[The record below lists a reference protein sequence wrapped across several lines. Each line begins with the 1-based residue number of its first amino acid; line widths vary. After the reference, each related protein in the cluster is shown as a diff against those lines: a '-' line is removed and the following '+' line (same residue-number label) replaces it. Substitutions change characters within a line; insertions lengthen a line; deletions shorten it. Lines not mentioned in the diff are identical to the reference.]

1 MLNHR
6 TGTILSITLALSLTT
21 AAHAQ
26 SGGGYDLSWN
36 SIAGGGETFS
46 TGGGYEVGGTVGQAD
61 AGETTMTG
69 GGYALTGGFWAA
81 AQPATTAG
89 VPTLSEW
96 GVIGLVLVMTV
107 TGVIVIRR
115 RRTAPA

>member
-1 MLNHR
+1 MNR
-6 TGTILSITLALSLTT
+6 YASVFVVTLTLLLIAS

-26 SGGGYDLSWN
+26 TGGGYNLSWN
-36 SIAGGGETFS
+36 SIDGGGETFS
-46 TGGGYEVGGTVGQAD
+46 TGGGYEVGGTIGQPD
-61 AGETTMTG
+61 AGETVMTG

-96 GVIGLVLVMTV
+96 GLIAMVLVLTV
-107 TGVIVIRR
+107 AAVIVIRR
-115 RRTAPA
+115 RRALTA